1 MYWVIFDMS
10 WNFIPWSLQYLCAFV
25 IIISLSAYVLYRSP
39 RNVSSRFFFM
49 FGLCFSL
56 WQIAIFLHRNA
67 PSQTSSQYF
76 FATGIF
82 ASLLGGSFLPLT
94 IISIVKYRPYYLL
107 LTIPAATGGIYNLI
121 ELPFDIIWNPSFGW
135 SYISRM
141 DHDLIIGVSAVIYA
155 FFLLYFVLYIWSRY
169 PALRRKISLIIITF
183 FVMNGILMMLSN
195 LWLSRHPR
203 APPFGGIIN
212 LLSFIIVTY
221 GILLSPTHTISI
233 KGATRVAETYA
244 AFLEDVY
251 HELPGKE
258 LGSCVVQFRGML
270 EAMGLKEIVTM
281 DRGGAIIID
290 SDAFS
295 YETIGA
301 CADTL
306 IRGARVLSL
315 EPPVLEWIPR
325 ILNISYS
332 EMKKI
337 DPEGAVQWGT
347 MLFQDHGAYLN
358 YWELMDSIHFAQ
370 GLPEILHELAGNQQV
385 LITTDDPWDILSSV
399 KDLSSWGY
407 HPLLIT
413 KYLPDGGSIISGI
426 SPHMIIR
433 VREATHRAEERAV
446 SLIKELQE
454 EIICAMQGDDTLLL
468 ILDCLDYLIFS
479 EGKPFTLSFLQ
490 NLRDYPL
497 YLVCV
502 VNPHIIGADIEDIA
516 LLLEGSV

>member
-1 MYWVIFDMS
+1 MS
-10 WNFIPWSLQYLCAFV
+10 WHFIPWSLQYLCAFV
-25 IIISLSAYVLYRSP
+25 IIISLSVYVLYRSP

-67 PSQTSSQYF
+67 PSHTSSQYF
-76 FATGIF
+76 FAAGIF

-94 IISIVKYRPYYLL
+94 IISIVRYRPSYLL
-107 LTIPAATGGIYNLI
+107 LTAPAAAGGIYNLI
-121 ELPFDIIWNPSFGW
+121 VLPFDTIWNPSFGW

-141 DHDLIIGVSAVIYA
+141 DHDLIIGISAIFYA
-155 FFLLYFVLYIWSRY
+155 IFLLYFVLYIWQRY
-169 PALRRKISLIIITF
+169 PALRKKISLIIVTF
-183 FVMNGILMMLSN
+183 FIMNGILMMLSN
-195 LWLSRHPR
+195 IWLSRHPG

-233 KGATRVAETYA
+233 KGATRVTETYA

-251 HELPGKE
+251 RELPGKE
-258 LGSCVVQFRGML
+258 LGTCVVQFRDML
-270 EAMGLKEIVTM
+270 DAMGLKEIVTM

-337 DPEGAVQWGT
+337 DTEGAVQWGA
-347 MLFQDHGAYLN
+347 MLLQDHGAYLN
-358 YWELMDSIHFAQ
+358 RWELMDSIHFAQ
-370 GLPEILHELAGNQQV
+370 GLPEILHELAGKQQM
-385 LITTDDPWDILSSV
+385 LITSDNPQILLSSV

-413 KYLPDGGSIISGI
+413 KYLPDGNSILSGL
-426 SPHMIIR
+426 SPHTVIR
-433 VREATHRAEERAV
+433 VRKATHRAKERAI
-446 SLIKELQE
+446 SLIEELQE
-454 EIICAMQGDDTLLL
+454 EITRAMQGDGTLLL
-468 ILDCLDYLIFS
+468 ILDCLDSLIFS
-479 EGKPFTLSFLQ
+479 EGKPSTLSFLQ
-490 NLRDYPL
+490 YLMNCPL

-502 VNPHIIGADIEDIA
+502 VNPHIVGADTEDIA
-516 LLLEGSV
+516 LLLEGSA